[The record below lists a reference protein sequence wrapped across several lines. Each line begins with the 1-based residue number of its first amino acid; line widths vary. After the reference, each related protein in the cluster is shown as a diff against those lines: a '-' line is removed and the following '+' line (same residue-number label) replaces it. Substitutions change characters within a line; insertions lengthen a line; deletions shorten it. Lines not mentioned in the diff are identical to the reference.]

1 MNCRGFYEL
10 FWEKWRVAEVSR
22 GNIAFFMNFYNKY
35 ICKIYLCDGLYC
47 GGGVVFLSENAQIV
61 TSSSLAAMKS

>member
-47 GGGVVFLSENAQIV
+47 GGVVFLSENAQIV